1 MHSAFWIRHGWKFLL
16 FLTVVVGLFGVR
28 DLIFGIDAVQ
38 AYLVAVAGL
47 TAEELRATSEPLA
60 TLIDVITRLFGL
72 QEILLSLL
80 GVAIL
85 LIPFR
90 RGARWAWYAMWT
102 FPLLSLALALSWLM
116 IERQPNA
123 PLPPPAWSGWV
134 FFGLYAALL
143 WASRAAFR
151 GSRDIGTTERR
162 PDPSVSTRRRQ
173 FPRLRKPR

>member
-1 MHSAFWIRHGWKFLL
+1 MIMPGGFWSRHSWKFLL
-16 FLTVVVGLFGVR
+16 FLTVLVGLLGAR

-38 AYLVAVAGL
+38 AYLLAVTGL
-47 TAEELRATSEPLA
+47 TAEEIRATSEPLA

-80 GVAIL
+80 GAAIL

-102 FPLLSLALALSWLM
+102 FPLLGAALALTWLM

-134 FFGLYAALL
+134 FFGLFAALL
-143 WASRAAFR
+143 WASGGAFR
-151 GSRDIGTTERR
+151 SSQDGAR
-162 PDPSVSTRRRQ
+162 PSGGVNGDEA
-173 FPRLRKPR
+173 RLRGG

>member
-1 MHSAFWIRHGWKFLL
+1 MPSGFWSRHSWKFLL

-28 DLIFGIDAVQ
+28 DLIFGLDAVQ
-38 AYLVAVAGL
+38 VYLLAVAGL
-47 TAEELRATSEPLA
+47 TAEEIRATSEPLA
-60 TLIDVITRLFGL
+60 TLIDIITRLFGL

-102 FPLLSLALALSWLM
+102 FPLLSAALALSWLM
-116 IERQPNA
+116 IERQQNA

-134 FFGLYAALL
+134 FFGLFAVLL
-143 WASRAAFR
+143 WASKGAFR
-151 GSRDIGTTERR
+151 GSQDIGTAERESH
-162 PDPSVSTRRRQ
+162 PSVSTLSV
-173 FPRLRKPR
+173 PGEN